1 MYRNINNFN
10 ILQKIQH
17 YQRFPLSVFVTK
29 TLDITET
36 IIYTN
41 FKIKKYRYLT
51 YRNC

>member
-1 MYRNINNFN
+1 MFFKNLNSFN

-17 YQRFPLSVFVTK
+17 YQRFPLYVFVTK

-41 FKIKKYRYLT
+41 FKVKKIPLFDI
-51 YRNC
+51 